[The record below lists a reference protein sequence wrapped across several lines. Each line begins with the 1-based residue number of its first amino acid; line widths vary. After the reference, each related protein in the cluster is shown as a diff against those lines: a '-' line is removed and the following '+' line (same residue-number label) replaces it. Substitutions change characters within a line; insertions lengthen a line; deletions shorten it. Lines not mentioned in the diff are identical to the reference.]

1 MEQLLKI
8 STIPAKFNIS
18 VTNASLQQ
26 NSSNPSYEMT
36 RQEGGLSM
44 DRTFAKLNIDSFE
57 CYNSINPTVG
67 TAITQA
73 AQKGEQAAFDAGQT
87 YTNQGNMFMRAQPGE
102 DVIEQ
107 ISQSMFNVNTNVG
120 IKFSP
125 SVPPTISY
133 EAGRLSTEYQL
144 DKLKFDW
151 RVLQGDFEYIPGDV
165 SFELEQRAD
174 IEIEYVGRPLYVPK
188 SADPAIRYGI
198 S

>member
-8 STIPAKFNIS
+8 STIPAKFSIS
-18 VTNASLQQ
+18 VTNATLQHKP
-26 NSSNPSYEMT
+26 SNPSYEMT
-36 RQEGGLSM
+36 RQKGGLSI
-44 DRTFAKLNIDSFE
+44 DSTPAKLNIDSFE

-67 TAITQA
+67 TAVKQA
-73 AQKGEQAAFDAGQT
+73 AQKGEQAAFDAGQK

-133 EAGRLSTEYQL
+133 EEGRLSTEYQL

-151 RVLQGDFEYIPGDV
+151 RVLQGEFEYVPGDV
-165 SFELEQRAD
+165 HFELEQRAD
-174 IEIEYVGRPLYVPK
+174 IEIEYIGGPIYVPK
-188 SADPAIRYGI
+188 SADPALRF